1 MTGTTISL
9 LQHFCALSGSTP
21 SDKLLRQI
29 ILRDYED
36 AQENAVTS
44 TTVRQTKKAARKG
57 GLSPALEAYT
67 APNMR

>member
-9 LQHFCALSGSTP
+9 LQIY
-21 SDKLLRQI
+21 KLLRQI

-67 APNMR
+67 APS